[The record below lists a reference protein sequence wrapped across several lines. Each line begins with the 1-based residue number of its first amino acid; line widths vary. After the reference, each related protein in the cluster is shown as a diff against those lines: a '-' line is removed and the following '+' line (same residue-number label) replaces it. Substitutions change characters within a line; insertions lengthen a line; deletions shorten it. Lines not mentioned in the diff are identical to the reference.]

1 MQAKLNALQAQN
13 SLEMSQIQ
21 QGISYVLTKSGD
33 ERDQLSGELKTLE
46 AKLQQQQDR
55 IDEQNKLVHQLDQL
69 STQVLNQQKSQQNKI
84 QTLYQTTTQLVE
96 NQQDTEQ
103 DTAQVVQ
110 LVNQIKQECGQLNDR
125 FDMIQSSMGAIV
137 ESQTGR
143 AGQADAG
150 ARPQPGDLGLSA
162 AQ

>member
-1 MQAKLNALQAQN
+1 MQAKLNALQKQN

-33 ERDQLSGELKTLE
+33 ERDQLSGELKLLE

-69 STQVLNQQKSQQNKI
+69 STQVLHQQKSQQNKI

-103 DTAQVVQ
+103 DTAQVIQ
-110 LVNQIKQECGQLNDR
+110 LVNQIKQECSQLNDR
-125 FDMIQSSMGAIV
+125 FDSIQSSMGTIV
-137 ESQTGR
+137 DAQTGR
-143 AGQADAG
+143 TGQA
-150 ARPQPGDLGLSA
+150 DLGLSA